1 MENVVPGED
10 LDALRS
16 KRSNPTISTTTTTE
30 GCAFCRDYASMARG
44 FDYLQ

>member
-30 GCAFCRDYASMARG
+30 GCALCDFVIRG
-44 FDYLQ
+44 YDVLQ